1 MSLLTF
7 FFILHLVHSETI
19 CRTGW
24 TELATVILKDA
35 VPELN
40 CAVTGAAA
48 VAAPAAAAAA
58 AAAAP
63 AAVAPTV
70 SLSGDSLSADW
81 IQLQR

>member
-1 MSLLTF
+1 MF

-63 AAVAPTV
+63 AAPAAVAPTV